1 MYILF
6 IVLSYLLGSI
16 PNALWVGK
24 IFKNIDVRNFGSGNV
39 GSTNAAR
46 VLGLKYGALTLIL
59 DVLKGVFFPLV
70 AKLYGY
76 NSKILILI
84 GLAAILGH
92 SYSIY
97 LNFKG
102 GKAVAT
108 STGVL
113 LVLVPKVIL
122 ILVFIFFL
130 VFILTKYVSLA
141 SILSAISLPIL
152 TFLLY
157 NEIEYI
163 FITLF
168 ISLIVVIRHK
178 SNIINLKNGVEPKFS
193 DKV

>member
-24 IFKNIDVRNFGSGNV
+24 IFKNVDVRNFGSGNV